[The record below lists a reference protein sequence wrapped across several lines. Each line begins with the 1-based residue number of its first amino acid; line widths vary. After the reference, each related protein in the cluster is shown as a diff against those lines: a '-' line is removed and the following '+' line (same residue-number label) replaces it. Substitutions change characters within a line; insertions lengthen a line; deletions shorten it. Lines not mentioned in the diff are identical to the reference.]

1 MICGFK
7 NGKKIIKLLKKE
19 KIIEIISPVNN
30 QKISEFMKC
39 DEKDVNN
46 LVEQSYKSYKSSN
59 WKNDIRFRSTILRN
73 IANVLRIQKERQD
86 VQHFPYLSTVLCCFL
101 AILFFLSGFFCLFD
115 SLLILTEGT
124 ELFLSDAELI

>member
-59 WKNDIRFRSTILRN
+59 WKNDIRFRSTILYR
-73 IANVLRIQKERQD
+73 
-86 VQHFPYLSTVLCCFL
+86 YS
-101 AILFFLSGFFCLFD
+101 
-115 SLLILTEGT
+115 
-124 ELFLSDAELI
+124 